1 MDTRVLK
8 QFINLADSLHF
19 GRASEASHISPSAM
33 SRSIRQLE
41 EELGVELF
49 ERDNRSVAL
58 THAGETFLNYA
69 RNSLAQWD
77 DLRNDL
83 MEEAGELQGE
93 VSIYCSVTAS
103 YSFLFEL
110 LSRFRIAHPRIEI
123 KLHTGDP
130 EHAIQRVLA
139 GDEDIA
145 IGARPDP
152 APSGLAF
159 KPIDTKKLGD

>member
-19 GRASEASHISPSAM
+19 GRASEASHVSPSAM

-41 EELGVELF
+41 EELGMALF

-83 MEEAGELQGE
+83 MEEAGELRGE

-103 YSFLFEL
+103 YSFY
-110 LSRFRIAHPRIEI
+110 LSYSVAFVLPIRASRLNCIPVTRSMLSSEFWQAMRI
-123 KLHTGDP
+123 
-130 EHAIQRVLA
+130 
-139 GDEDIA
+139 
-145 IGARPDP
+145 
-152 APSGLAF
+152 
-159 KPIDTKKLGD
+159 